1 MRRRDFITVIS
12 VAAAMW
18 PFVARAQQPALPVV
32 GFLNSASAG
41 QFAGLVRAFK
51 QGLAEIGYIEGHN
64 VAIDYRWAENQY
76 DRLPALAA
84 DLVRRRVAVIVANPP
99 AALSAKAARSTIPIV
114 FVSAVNPVE
123 VGLIASLNRPG
134 GNVTGISTLNVEL
147 LSKRVELLRE
157 LMPTASI
164 IGALVNPTTP
174 AATTQLKDLQ
184 DVGGKLGLHIQ
195 VVRASSESDLNAAFA
210 KLPQLQAVG
219 LVIAGDPFF
228 TSRSDKLAALS
239 LQHRMPAIYQYRQFP
254 AAGGLMSY
262 GGSFVEGNRLAGIY
276 AGRILKGEKPADLP
290 VEQSTKVELI
300 INLRTAKAFGITIP
314 VPLLGRAD
322 EVIE

>member
-1 MRRRDFITVIS
+1 MRRRDFIKVIS
-12 VAAAMW
+12 VAAATW
-18 PFVARAQQPALPVV
+18 PLMAGAQQPALPVV

-41 QFAGLVRAFK
+41 PFAGLVRAFK
-51 QGLAEIGYIEGHN
+51 QGLTEIGYIEGHN

-99 AALSAKAARSTIPIV
+99 AALAAKAATSTIPIV
-114 FVSAVNPVE
+114 FVSALNPVE
-123 VGLIASLNRPG
+123 VGLVASLNQPG

-174 AATTQLKDLQ
+174 AAATQLKDLQ
-184 DVGGKLGLHIQ
+184 EVSGKLGLHIP
-195 VVRASSESDLNAAFA
+195 VVQASIESDLDAAFA
-210 KLPQLQAVG
+210 KLPELRAVG

-239 LQHRMPAIYQYRQFP
+239 LQHRMPAIFQYRQFP

-276 AGRILKGEKPADLP
+276 TGRILKGEKPAELP
-290 VEQSTKVELI
+290 VEQSTTVELI
-300 INLRTAKAFGITIP
+300 INLKTAKTLGLT
-314 VPLLGRAD
+314 VPPSLLARAD
-322 EVIE
+322 ELIE